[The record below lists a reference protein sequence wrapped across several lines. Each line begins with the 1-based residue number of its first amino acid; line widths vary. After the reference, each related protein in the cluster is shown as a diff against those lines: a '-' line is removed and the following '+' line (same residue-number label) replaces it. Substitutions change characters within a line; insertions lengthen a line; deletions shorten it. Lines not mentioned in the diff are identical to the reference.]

1 MKLKQSKLI
10 SKLLRSKDLDQGQEI
25 YLSNKI
31 LYQSFAIRC
40 RRDFEHNL
48 QDREFHENYR
58 QIER

>member
-10 SKLLRSKDLDQGQEI
+10 SKRSKDLDQGQEEI